1 MPARL
6 PYMQFYPADWCRDTF
21 KLSLAARGA
30 WIDLCCHLWTSDTGE
45 ETNTIPEW
53 SRLLRSTE
61 AETLEVLTALI
72 DTGVASGVRESGPSG
87 SERVTIRCR
96 RIFNDKA
103 ERKRKRIWKASR
115 DGSGKVAGPVAA
127 PFQTQSEQNRTEQS
141 QNKADQNRK
150 DNIPPGKPAARVRK
164 VKQLEPYSPEFEA
177 FWRDFPVVN
186 GSPKG
191 SKGEAWESWK
201 SVIQQ
206 LDGHLDGITAA
217 CLLTKAAKD
226 RRGMP
231 AEGSDLHT
239 KHVCRWLSKRDWDSD
254 PPPAPVTISAAS
266 QPPARKRDTLD
277 FLAEMEAED
286 RAREAAEESQP

>member
-103 ERKRKRIWKASR
+103 ERERKRIWKASR
-115 DGSGKVAGPVAA
+115 DGSGKVAAPVAA
-127 PFQTQSEQNRTEQS
+127 PFQTQSEQNRTEPEQS
-141 QNKADQNRK
+141 RSEQKRQY
-150 DNIPPGKPAARVRK
+150 PAGQAGGN
-164 VKQLEPYSPEFEA
+164 S
-177 FWRDFPVVN
+177 
-186 GSPKG
+186 
-191 SKGEAWESWK
+191 
-201 SVIQQ
+201 
-206 LDGHLDGITAA
+206 
-217 CLLTKAAKD
+217 
-226 RRGMP
+226 
-231 AEGSDLHT
+231 
-239 KHVCRWLSKRDWDSD
+239 
-254 PPPAPVTISAAS
+254 APTQGFNCGA
-266 QPPARKRDTLD
+266 
-277 FLAEMEAED
+277 
-286 RAREAAEESQP
+286 